1 MNRKGNDNHDL
12 KRSAPKR
19 SSLRVPGRCVGFNR
33 VLENQLSWY
42 IKLVPFLF
50 PVCSKYNMLLKE
62 ICESSSYVVSNIHL
76 LGDKVAIP
84 KVSF

>member
-1 MNRKGNDNHDL
+1 VNRKGSDNHDL

-19 SSLRVPGRCVGFNR
+19 SSLRVPGRCVRFDR
-33 VLENQLSWY
+33 VLEDQLSWY
-42 IKLVPFLF
+42 IKLVPFSF
-50 PVCSKYNMLLKE
+50 SVCSKYHMLLKE
-62 ICESSSYVVSNIHL
+62 ICETPSYVVSNIHL